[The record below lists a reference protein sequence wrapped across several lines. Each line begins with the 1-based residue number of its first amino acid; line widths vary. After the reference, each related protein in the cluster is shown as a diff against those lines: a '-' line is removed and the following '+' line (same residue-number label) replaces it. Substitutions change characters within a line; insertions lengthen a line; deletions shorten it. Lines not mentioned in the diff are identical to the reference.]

1 MNVKLDWH
9 SDFLGI
15 CAYDDKIFPNHFH
28 VDLHMVT
35 QAEDAKH
42 QNIAFDRMK
51 VIVNEVFAH
60 SIFVCHESPLIKKLS
75 EIYPEKMVVLP
86 EEAYDQ
92 VVGIALCCKI
102 NAVLEKVITCNRIR
116 ISSKF
121 GEDVWYEYE
130 TGDSMG
136 PFAPGTKLKGR
147 RKTVTPWWHRSDLM
161 TFDAV
166 GDITVTTWE
175 DLDLGWD
182 VADSQSQTV
191 PEKVP
196 DQPAEVIDIRKGRK
210 TKFHAE
216 IVNGGKNTDED

>member
-35 QAEDAKH
+35 QTEDARH

-51 VIVNEVFAH
+51 VIVNELFAH
-60 SIFVCHESPLIKKLS
+60 SIFVSHTNPLMKKLS

-92 VVGIALCCKI
+92 VVGIALYCKI
-102 NAVLEKVITCNRIR
+102 NAVLEKVITCNRVR

-121 GEDVWYEYE
+121 GEHVWYEFE
-130 TGDSMG
+130 TGDAMG
-136 PFAPGTKLKGR
+136 PFSQATKLKGR
-147 RKTVTPWWHRSDLM
+147 RKKVTPWWHRSDLM
-161 TFDAV
+161 TFDAQ
-166 GDITVTTWE
+166 GDITVTSWE
-175 DLDLGWD
+175 DLELGWE
-182 VADSQSQTV
+182 DSGVKT
-191 PEKVP
+191 ETLMEFVP
-196 DQPAEVIDIRKGRK
+196 DKAAEVIDIRKGRK
-210 TKFHAE
+210 TKFNVE
-216 IVNGGKNTDED
+216 VVNGGKNTDED